1 MIKNIGKISIYIFIA
16 CIISVNF
23 LDFNIPLTHTKLE
36 SYVDSDMLY
45 LHRLFMDVFLQR
57 NHLFSWYLTPAPYF
71 FPDMLLFLLLEILLF
86 PHVLLIITAFGV
98 LQYLLMIFLSEK
110 IASSLLK
117 KNQATLL
124 IYISLLLALALLVIP
139 SQENYRLAIG
149 AVYHFGGFING
160 LLFIFFLI
168 QVAIKPKSNKILI
181 VAALLS
187 FLSSASDLLFIIQ
200 YGLPALILALF
211 SRPKLLLKKHCLALL
226 CTMILGVTFKYFCL
240 THVDVFYLS
249 FQPQNYFSQLKIISL
264 HLPQLLFKKHQYIA
278 IITLGFYL
286 FLGLQLIITQHG
298 KKKWPWLILPNKLL
312 FLLGKFILISTIF
325 TLLFFTAFN
334 SAGAIISRYMLN
346 IYFFPLVFCWL
357 PFSSILHFNFFK
369 KLQILLICVAISLT
383 LFVTVKKLKPLNWEY
398 YPFLSQCIDSQ
409 IQKYNHLHID
419 KIKYGIASN
428 AQAGVIT
435 SFSKEGLQ
443 LVEMLSNLTP
453 QYWINNPE
461 RYRKHYDFAVIATP
475 ANNILNLPEHILD
488 KNLIEKINGKPI
500 FEFSCHNEA
509 TVLIY
514 GKDKLNVPL
523 FQENTKKY
531 NAVF

>member
-1 MIKNIGKISIYIFIA
+1 MKNIGKISIYLFIA
-16 CIISVNF
+16 YIITINF

-45 LHRLFMDVFLQR
+45 FHRLFMDIFFQKH
-57 NHLFSWYLTPAPYF
+57 HLFSWYLTPAPYF
-71 FPDMLLFLLLEILLF
+71 FPDMLIFFLLEILFF
-86 PHVLLIITAFGV
+86 PHVLLIIAVFGG

-110 IASSLLK
+110 IASILLK
-117 KNQATLL
+117 ENRATLL

-149 AVYHFGGFING
+149 AAYHFGGFING
-160 LLFIFFLI
+160 LLFILLS
-168 QVAIKPKSNKILI
+168 VLAISKPKSNKLLI
-181 VAALLS
+181 IAALLS
-187 FLSSASDLLFIIQ
+187 FLSSASDLLFIVQ
-200 YGLPALILALF
+200 YGLPALILALII
-211 SRPKLLLKKHCLALL
+211 RPKLLLKKHCLALL
-226 CTMILGVTFKYFCL
+226 STMILGILFKYFCL
-240 THVDVFYLS
+240 IHVDIFYIS
-249 FQPQNYFSQLKIISL
+249 FQPQHYFSQLKNIFS
-264 HLPQLLFKKHQYIA
+264 HLPQLLFKKHYFLA
-278 IITLGFYL
+278 SIILGFYL
-286 FLGLQLIITQHG
+286 FLGIQLTVTQYG
-298 KKKWPWLILPNKLL
+298 QNKLPWLILPNKLL
-312 FLLGKFILISTIF
+312 FFLGQFILISTVF

-334 SAGAIISRYMLN
+334 SAGSIISRYMLN

-357 PFSSILHFNFFK
+357 PFASILHFNLLR
-369 KLQILLICVAISLT
+369 KLQALLICIAIILA
-383 LFVTVKKLKPLNWEY
+383 LFVTGKNFKPLNWEY

-409 IQKYNHLHID
+409 IYEYNHSHID

-443 LVEMLSNLTP
+443 LVEMLSNLMP

-509 TVLIY
+509 TILIY
-514 GKDKLNVPL
+514 GKNKLNVPL
-523 FQENTKKY
+523 YEQKTKKHS
-531 NAVF
+531 AIF